1 MTKRRGWRGAVG
13 TGTGARFLRF
23 VYWLV
28 LLAAAVLLFVAAW
41 ILVPAPTEQLLL
53 LGVGAPE
60 LSPILLVIALALV
73 AVASLYARTLGTAR
87 LALVLALV
95 STVLCCWPLAQLPST
110 LRQFDETMAG
120 ALGIQ
125 MRGQPVDFAKL
136 FRPPATFESHV
147 VRGVQFATPGGI
159 PLALDIYKPPSPAR
173 SPILVQIYGGAWQRG
188 APADNE
194 WFARYFAARG
204 YVVVAVDYRHAPRW
218 KWPAQ
223 IEDVRSALRW
233 ITAHA
238 GEFDGDPR
246 RIIVIGRSSGAQLA
260 MTAAYQEVSPS
271 IRGVVSYYGPV
282 DLAEGW
288 RHPPDPDPLHVRDV
302 LGAYLGGTPDQASDR
317 YRDASP
323 ITYTSRMLPPTLLM
337 YGKRDH
343 IVEARFG
350 EQLDRALK
358 KAGTTSV
365 LLELPWSEHAF
376 DVLPNGL
383 GGQIGLYYTE
393 AFLAAVLRASPA
405 PI

>member
-1 MTKRRGWRGAVG
+1 M
-13 TGTGARFLRF
+13 
-23 VYWLV
+23 
-28 LLAAAVLLFVAAW
+28 LLFVAAW
-41 ILVPAPTEQLLL
+41 ILVPAPNEALLP

-60 LSPILLVIALALV
+60 LSPLLLVIALLLV
-73 AVASLYARTLGTAR
+73 AVASLYAQTLGTAR

-95 STVLCCWPLAQLPST
+95 STVLCCWPLVQLRST
-110 LRQFDETMAG
+110 LRQFDEAMAG
-120 ALGIQ
+120 ALDTQ
-125 MRGQPVDFAKL
+125 TRGQPVDFAKL
-136 FRPPATFESHV
+136 FRPPAALESHV
-147 VRGVQFATPGGI
+147 VRGVPFAAPDGI
-159 PLALDIYKPPSPAR
+159 PLVLDIYKPLSTAR

-223 IEDVRSALRW
+223 IEDVRSALQW
-233 ITAHA
+233 IRAHA
-238 GEFDGDPR
+238 GEFDGDSA

-260 MTAAYQEVSPS
+260 MTAAFQDPSPS
-271 IRGVVSYYGPV
+271 IRGGVSFYGPV
-282 DLAEGW
+282 DIAEGW
-288 RHPPDPDPLHVRDV
+288 RHPPEPDSLHVRDI
-302 LGAYLGGTPDQASDR
+302 LWAYLGGTPDQAPDR
-317 YRDASP
+317 YREASP
-323 ITYTSRMLPPTLLM
+323 ITYTSRKLPPTLLM

-376 DVLPNGL
+376 DELPNGL

-393 AFLAAVLRASPA
+393 AFLTAVLRASPA
-405 PI
+405 ALTR